1 MLITQAKSTHS
12 LAAVI
17 TGQKTLIHSVM
28 KFEAIQTTTEEHL
41 QQPTFQQT
49 WQCRVRCINNFILH
63 KPFHTI
69 FNTSFVTT
77 GKLDGRNTKT

>member
-49 WQCRVRCINNFILH
+49 
-63 KPFHTI
+63 
-69 FNTSFVTT
+69 
-77 GKLDGRNTKT
+77 